1 MMDALVETL
10 EVSSSNGG
18 LEPHGA
24 NAQAT
29 VLARDDVLSGR
40 LQVKGGGQVMGNFS
54 GRIESDGDLL
64 IGPDAHVEAD
74 IRSERVT
81 IAGFVRGT
89 VVANSRLKITSTGRL
104 EGDARVGALVV
115 QEGGVHL
122 GVIRVHPEGVPESEP
137 SAVVDASP
145 RPGVIALKTVP
156 NPVGRVRKFWGEFF

>member
-1 MMDALVETL
+1 MDALVETV

-18 LEPHGA
+18 HEPNGVDA
-24 NAQAT
+24 KAT

-40 LQVKGGGQVMGNFS
+40 LQVKGGGHVLGNFS
-54 GRIESDGDLL
+54 GQIESDGDLL

-89 VVANSRLKITSTGRL
+89 VVAHSRLKITSTGRL

-137 SAVVDASP
+137 TAIVDASP